1 MASDTWQNWAGTQS
15 AAPRR
20 FATPTNT
27 RELSSLVAEAAARGQ
42 RVKAVGAG
50 HSFTGVAVTDGVL
63 VSLDNLSGIDSIT
76 PTDDG
81 ALVTVFAGTRLH
93 ALNDALW
100 QRGYAMANLGDID
113 VQSLAGATSTGT
125 HGTGARFGGIA
136 TQIRGI
142 EIVLADGSV
151 VTASADENVELFEAG
166 RLGLGAIGIIS
177 KITLACVP
185 RFTLRAIEEPDT
197 LSHILDTLESDRLG
211 LDHFEFYWFPHTDRV
226 LTKSNTRLPGDTE
239 PDPVG
244 KVRAFVDDE
253 LLSNTLFEGVNRV
266 ATLAPAAIPR
276 INNVSSRLL
285 GAREFTDRSYR
296 VFASSRRVKFKE
308 MEYAIPR
315 EHVTETLHEIDR
327 WMKKSGTNVAFPV
340 EVRFA
345 AADDLWL
352 STAHGRDT
360 AYIAVHQYHRRP
372 ETEYFAAVEAIA
384 RAVDGRPHWGKMHN
398 RTVDD
403 LRPTYDRL
411 DDFVAVRDK
420 YDASRVFDNE
430 YLRQVLGD

>member
-27 RELSSLVAEAAARGQ
+27 RELSSLVAEAASRGQ

-151 VTASADENVELFEAG
+151 VSASADENVELFEAG

-197 LSHILDTLESDRLG
+197 LSHILDTLEGDRLG

-244 KVRAFVDDE
+244 KVRASSTTNSSRTHSSKVSTALPPWHRPRSRESTTCRPDC
-253 LLSNTLFEGVNRV
+253 S
-266 ATLAPAAIPR
+266 APASSPIAATGY
-276 INNVSSRLL
+276 SRL
-285 GAREFTDRSYR
+285 R
-296 VFASSRRVKFKE
+296 
-308 MEYAIPR
+308 
-315 EHVTETLHEIDR
+315 
-327 WMKKSGTNVAFPV
+327 
-340 EVRFA
+340 A
-345 AADDLWL
+345 A
-352 STAHGRDT
+352 
-360 AYIAVHQYHRRP
+360 
-372 ETEYFAAVEAIA
+372 
-384 RAVDGRPHWGKMHN
+384 
-398 RTVDD
+398 
-403 LRPTYDRL
+403 
-411 DDFVAVRDK
+411 
-420 YDASRVFDNE
+420 
-430 YLRQVLGD
+430 

>member
-1 MASDTWQNWAGTQS
+1 
-15 AAPRR
+15 
-20 FATPTNT
+20 
-27 RELSSLVAEAAARGQ
+27 
-42 RVKAVGAG
+42 
-50 HSFTGVAVTDGVL
+50 
-63 VSLDNLSGIDSIT
+63 
-76 PTDDG
+76 
-81 ALVTVFAGTRLH
+81 
-93 ALNDALW
+93 
-100 QRGYAMANLGDID
+100 MANLGDID

-151 VTASADENVELFEAG
+151 VSASADENVELFEAG

-266 ATLAPAAIPR
+266 ATLRRPRSRESTTCRLDCSAPGSSPIAATEY
-276 INNVSSRLL
+276 SRL
-285 GAREFTDRSYR
+285 
-296 VFASSRRVKFKE
+296 
-308 MEYAIPR
+308 
-315 EHVTETLHEIDR
+315 
-327 WMKKSGTNVAFPV
+327 
-340 EVRFA
+340 
-345 AADDLWL
+345 
-352 STAHGRDT
+352 
-360 AYIAVHQYHRRP
+360 
-372 ETEYFAAVEAIA
+372 
-384 RAVDGRPHWGKMHN
+384 RAG
-398 RTVDD
+398 
-403 LRPTYDRL
+403 
-411 DDFVAVRDK
+411 
-420 YDASRVFDNE
+420 
-430 YLRQVLGD
+430 

>member
-27 RELSSLVAEAAARGQ
+27 RELSSLVAEAASRGQ

-151 VTASADENVELFEAG
+151 VSASADENVELFEAG

-177 KITLACVP
+177 KISLACVP

-197 LSHILDTLESDRLG
+197 LSHILDTLEGDRLG
-211 LDHFEFYWFPHTDRV
+211 LDHFEFLLVPAHRSCPDEEQYATPRRYRTRSGGQGPRVRRRRTPLEHTLRRCQPRCHPGTGRDPENQQRV
-226 LTKSNTRLPGDTE
+226 VPIARRPRVHRSQLPG
-239 PDPVG
+239 
-244 KVRAFVDDE
+244 
-253 LLSNTLFEGVNRV
+253 
-266 ATLAPAAIPR
+266 I
-276 INNVSSRLL
+276 
-285 GAREFTDRSYR
+285 R
-296 VFASSRRVKFKE
+296 VF
-308 MEYAIPR
+308 
-315 EHVTETLHEIDR
+315 
-327 WMKKSGTNVAFPV
+327 G
-340 EVRFA
+340 A
-345 AADDLWL
+345 A
-352 STAHGRDT
+352 
-360 AYIAVHQYHRRP
+360 
-372 ETEYFAAVEAIA
+372 
-384 RAVDGRPHWGKMHN
+384 
-398 RTVDD
+398 
-403 LRPTYDRL
+403 
-411 DDFVAVRDK
+411 
-420 YDASRVFDNE
+420 
-430 YLRQVLGD
+430 